1 VAPALALAADGFSRD
16 RSPFFLFFLRTFLA
30 ATTQQIAQGALFA
43 QRALPSQNV
52 QLTLPSHA
60 HFETTRCF
68 LLLFLM
74 WDAVFISI
82 FASYFK

>member
-43 QRALPSQNV
+43 QKALPSQNV

-68 LLLFLM
+68 YVVVLDVGRCFYFYFC
-74 WDAVFISI
+74 FI
-82 FASYFK
+82 F